1 MPGRLLWGLV
11 GVALVVVTAT
21 AAACSSSPPES
32 PEAAAPI
39 RIGAFD
45 FPESMLLANIYG
57 RALENHGYRVE
68 LRPALGSREV
78 VTPALQR
85 GDIDLYPGYAASEL
99 EFFNK
104 GASKATTD
112 PGMTLRLLRDRLE
125 PLGLTALDVS
135 PAENT
140 NAFAVTQATA
150 DKYKLR
156 RLSDL
161 IPVAGELVLG
171 GPPECPSRPYCL
183 AGLERTYGLKFKDFR
198 PLDPGGPLSK
208 SALEA
213 GDIDVALVFSSDGTV
228 LARGLV
234 VLEDDRHL
242 QRAENIVPL
251 IRRQV
256 ATEEV
261 NAILNGVSA
270 ELTTADLGTM
280 NIRMQDEDPA
290 TLAEAWLAAHGL
302 SASPDDRPADEPPP
316 RRAEPRGTL
325 SRYITSL

>member
-1 MPGRLLWGLV
+1 MRSRLLWALV
-11 GVALVVVTAT
+11 GVALV
-21 AAACSSSPPES
+21 AAACSSSPES

-45 FPESMLLANIYG
+45 FPESLLLANIYG
-57 RALENHGYRVE
+57 RALEHQGYRVE
-68 LRPALGSREV
+68 LRSALGRREV

-99 EFFNK
+99 EFFNQ
-104 GASKATTD
+104 GASKATSD
-112 PGMTLRLLRDRLE
+112 PGLTLRLLRDRLE
-125 PLGLTALDVS
+125 PLGLTALDAS

-140 NAFAVTQATA
+140 NSFAVTQATA
-150 DKYKLR
+150 DKYTLR

-171 GPPECPSRPYCL
+171 GPTECPTRPYCL
-183 AGLERTYGLKFKDFR
+183 AGLEKVYGLKFKDFR
-198 PLDPGGPLSK
+198 PLDPGGPLTK
-208 SALEA
+208 SALET

-228 LARGLV
+228 SARGLV

-256 ATEEV
+256 SSEEV
-261 NAILNGVSA
+261 NTILNAVSA

-280 NIRMQDEDPA
+280 NTRMQNEDPA
-290 TLAEAWLAAHGL
+290 ILADGWLAAHGL
-302 SASPDDRPADEPPP
+302 SGRP
-316 RRAEPRGTL
+316 TT
-325 SRYITSL
+325 TS